1 MNGRLWIL
9 CVGLLLTLIRAAG
22 IAQEPDARTLLQ
34 TSLKAMGA
42 ENLKSITYSGTAGY
56 IAAAGQNYSPAMD
69 WPANQLTTYTR
80 TIDYDSKSS
89 KVD

>member
-42 ENLKSITYSGTAGY
+42 ENLKSITYSGTAG
-56 IAAAGQNYSPAMD
+56 
-69 WPANQLTTYTR
+69 
-80 TIDYDSKSS
+80 
-89 KVD
+89 